1 MDSGDVLVMV
11 LAGGIGFI
19 VIWFLMGMITERFS
33 TGGAP
38 AQNPNQQPAQ
48 EPSRPEWAD
57 VLGVAPDATREDIK
71 RAYLRKIEQFEP
83 NRLATLGPEL
93 RKLAEERLQ
102 QINLAF
108 DAAERR
114 FTGR

>member
-19 VIWFLMGMITERFS
+19 VIWFLMGQITSKFS
-33 TGGAP
+33 TGPAAAP
-38 AQNPNQQPAQ
+38 PQS
-48 EPSRPEWAD
+48 SRPEWAD
-57 VLGVAPDATREDIK
+57 VLGVPPDATRDDVK
-71 RAYLRKIEQFEP
+71 RAYLRKIEEFEP
-83 NRLATLGPEL
+83 NRLAALGPEM

-108 DAAERR
+108 DAAERQ

>member
-1 MDSGDVLVMV
+1 MDSGVLVMV
-11 LAGGIGFI
+11 LAGAIGFI
-19 VIWFLMGMITERFS
+19 VIWFLMGQITERFS
-33 TGGAP
+33 TGGSP
-38 AQNPNQQPAQ
+38 AQGRTQQSPK
-48 EPSRPEWAD
+48 PEWAD

-71 RAYLRKIEQFEP
+71 RAYLRKIEEFEP
-83 NRLATLGPEL
+83 NRLAALGPEM
-93 RKLAEERLQ
+93 RRLAEERLE